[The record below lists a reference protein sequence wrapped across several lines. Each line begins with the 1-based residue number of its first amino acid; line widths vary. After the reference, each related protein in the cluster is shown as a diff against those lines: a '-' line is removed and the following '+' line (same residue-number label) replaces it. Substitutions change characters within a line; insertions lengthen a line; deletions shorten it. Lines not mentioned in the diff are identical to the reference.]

1 MGGEEIGGLV
11 GGGGGQAGR
20 TALPKFYSVNLLPGI
35 IYLSYDNLQI
45 FSETYLAE

>member
-11 GGGGGQAGR
+11 GGGGQAGR
-20 TALPKFYSVNLLPGI
+20 TALPNFYSVNFLPGI
-35 IYLSYDNLQI
+35 MYLSYDNLQI